1 MTVDRRQ
8 FSLSSLSYFH
18 TSILPYSQ
26 TMSFLIAGLGNIG
39 SEYEGTRHNIGFDV
53 VEALVSK
60 YDGSF
65 STDRL
70 AAKAEISFRGKTI
83 TCIKPSTFMNLS
95 GKAIRYWLEKKK
107 IPIERLL
114 VITDD
119 IALPLSR
126 LRLRGHGT
134 DAGHNGLRS
143 VFEELQTEKYPRL
156 RYGIGNDFPRGMQ
169 VEYVL
174 GKWPKDL
181 LPFLKIKN
189 EKTVQVVES
198 FVNMG
203 LERTM
208 NDYNKIEIT
217 L

>member
-1 MTVDRRQ
+1 
-8 FSLSSLSYFH
+8 
-18 TSILPYSQ
+18 
-26 TMSFLIAGLGNIG
+26 MSFLIAGLGNIG
-39 SEYEGTRHNIGFDV
+39 SEYEGTRHNIGFDI

-70 AAKAEISFRGKTI
+70 AAKAEISFRGKPI
-83 TCIKPSTFMNLS
+83 TCIKPSTYMNLS
-95 GKAIRYWLEKKK
+95 GKAIRYWLDKKK
-107 IPIERLL
+107 IPVERLL

-174 GKWPKDL
+174 GKWPQDL

>member
-1 MTVDRRQ
+1 
-8 FSLSSLSYFH
+8 
-18 TSILPYSQ
+18 
-26 TMSFLIAGLGNIG
+26 MSFLIAGLGNIG

-53 VEALVSK
+53 VDAFVFK
-60 YDGSF
+60 YGGTF
-65 STDRL
+65 SPERL
-70 AAKAEISFRGKTI
+70 ALKADISYRGKML
-83 TCIKPSTFMNLS
+83 TCIKPTTYMNLS
-95 GKAIRYWLEKKK
+95 GKAVRYWLEKNK
-107 IPIERLL
+107 IPVERLL

-126 LRLRGHGT
+126 LRLRGDGS

-143 VFEELQTEKYPRL
+143 VFDELQTQKYPRL
-156 RYGIGNDFPRGMQ
+156 RYGVGNDFPRGMQ

-174 GKWPKDL
+174 GRWRKEDL
-181 LPFLKIKN
+181 PLVKLKN
-189 EKTVQVVES
+189 EKAVQVVES
-198 FVNMG
+198 FIQMG

>member
-1 MTVDRRQ
+1 
-8 FSLSSLSYFH
+8 
-18 TSILPYSQ
+18 
-26 TMSFLIAGLGNIG
+26 MSFLIAGLGNIG
-39 SEYEGTRHNIGFDV
+39 SEYEGTRHNIGFDI

-83 TCIKPSTFMNLS
+83 TCIKPTTFMNLS

>member
-1 MTVDRRQ
+1 
-8 FSLSSLSYFH
+8 
-18 TSILPYSQ
+18 
-26 TMSFLIAGLGNIG
+26 MSFLIAGLGNIG

-53 VEALVSK
+53 LDNLVFK
-60 YDGSF
+60 HGGSY

-70 AAKAEISFRGKTI
+70 ASKAEISYRGKSL
-83 TCIKPSTFMNLS
+83 TCIKPTTYMNLS
-95 GKAIRYWLEKKK
+95 GRAVRYWLEKKK

-126 LRLRGHGT
+126 LRLRGNGT
-134 DAGHNGLRS
+134 DAGHNGLKS
-143 VFEELQTEKYPRL
+143 VFEELQTEKYARL
-156 RYGIGNDFPRGMQ
+156 RYGVGNDFPRGMQ

-174 GKWPKDL
+174 GTWPKTDL
-181 LPFLKIKN
+181 ALVKIKN
-189 EKTVQVVES
+189 DKAVEIVES
-198 FVNMG
+198 FAHQG

>member
-1 MTVDRRQ
+1 
-8 FSLSSLSYFH
+8 
-18 TSILPYSQ
+18 
-26 TMSFLIAGLGNIG
+26 MSFLIAGLGNIG
-39 SEYEGTRHNIGFDV
+39 SEYEGTRHNIGFDI

-65 STDRL
+65 SIDRL
-70 AAKAEISFRGKTI
+70 AAKSEISFRGKTV
-83 TCIKPSTFMNLS
+83 TCIKPTTFMNLS

-107 IPIERLL
+107 IPVERLL

-126 LRLRGHGT
+126 LRLRGHGA